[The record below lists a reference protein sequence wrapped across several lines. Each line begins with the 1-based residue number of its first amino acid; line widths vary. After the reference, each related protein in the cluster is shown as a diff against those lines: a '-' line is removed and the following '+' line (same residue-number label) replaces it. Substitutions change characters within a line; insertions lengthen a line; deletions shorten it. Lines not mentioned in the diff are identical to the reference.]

1 MKKIFLDTNI
11 LIDLIVERQ
20 PHLTT
25 LQETLPYLNPS
36 QIYLSTLSIHII
48 YYVLK
53 IKKDSKLD
61 KRVQTVCSKI
71 NLVPLTPSIT
81 LQAINT
87 YLTDFEDTLQYYSAL
102 DQDCDYILTRNI
114 RDFNKLKKQ
123 ISSDTQIVD
132 TLKDIL

>member
-25 LQETLPYLNPS
+25 LQETLPYLNHS

-71 NLVPLTPSIT
+71 NLVPLTSSIT

>member
-1 MKKIFLDTNI
+1 MRKIFLDTNI

-20 PHLTT
+20 PHVTT
-25 LQETLPYLNPS
+25 LKETLPYINHS

-53 IKKDSKLD
+53 IKKDSKLH

-81 LQAINT
+81 LQAINA
-87 YLTDFEDTLQYYSAL
+87 YLTDFETTLQYFSAL
-102 DQDCDYILTRNI
+102 DSDCDYILTRDTK
-114 RDFNKLKKQ
+114 DFRKICKHTPSDIQ
-123 ISSDTQIVD
+123 IID
-132 TLKDIL
+132 TLEGMG

>member
-102 DQDCDYILTRNI
+102 DQDCDYILARNI

>member
-114 RDFNKLKKQ
+114 KDFKKLKKQ
-123 ISSDTQIVD
+123 IPSDTQIVD
-132 TLKDIL
+132 TLEGIL

>member
-114 RDFNKLKKQ
+114 KDFNKLKKQ

-132 TLKDIL
+132 TLEGIL

>member
-25 LQETLPYLNPS
+25 LQETLPYLNHS

>member
-102 DQDCDYILTRNI
+102 DQNCDYILTRNI
-114 RDFNKLKKQ
+114 KDFKKLKKQ
-123 ISSDTQIVD
+123 IPSDTQIVD
-132 TLKDIL
+132 TLEGIL

>member
-20 PHLTT
+20 AHLTT
-25 LQETLPYLNPS
+25 LQETLPYLNHS

-102 DQDCDYILTRNI
+102 DQNCDYILTRDKK
-114 RDFNKLKKQ
+114 DFNKLKKQ
-123 ISSDTQIVD
+123 LPSDIEIIS
-132 TLKDIL
+132 TLDRI

>member
-25 LQETLPYLNPS
+25 LQETLPYLNHS

-114 RDFNKLKKQ
+114 KDFNKLKKQ